1 MAMVAQVVISN
12 DRQEREARLL
22 HEQISEALTS
32 ESAFRALANGMP
44 QVSLEPLRNSLRA
57 EKAELKASLEAY
69 EGAKS
74 GDVETMTK
82 RAGQGIGEKLIAA
95 RLARK
100 WTQKEL
106 ARRLFLPEQQI
117 QRYEAERYQSINL
130 GALTRVA
137 RTLGVV
143 LEANVSDR
151 IDERWLP
158 RTEMSP
164 KELQKVVAHARKH
177 GWIGSRSK
185 SDEVSANQLRRAV
198 AEHVADYGTP
208 SLLRTGI
215 NVHDLANDWL
225 LLSWKAQVAKKAN
238 VLAEQQIGS
247 FKLTE
252 LGWLKQLVQSS
263 ADPNGPTIARQIL
276 FENGIAL
283 VVEPAPPGTNVDGA
297 AFLQGEMPVVG
308 MTLRYD
314 REDNFWF
321 TLLHELGHIILHHRT
336 GLSAGFFDDVEHRD
350 KDEFEDQADEFAQ
363 EALAPTE
370 VWARSP
376 ARISKSPE
384 PIEALA
390 RKLSISPSILFG
402 RARQERKNYKIFAKN
417 VGQGRVRRLFEEFN

>member
-1 MAMVAQVVISN
+1 MVARVIISN
-12 DRQEREARLL
+12 DRQEHEIRILL
-22 HEQISEALTS
+22 AQISDALTS
-32 ESAFRALANGMP
+32 DSAFRALAEGLP
-44 QVSLEPLRNSLRA
+44 HASVEPLRNSLKA
-57 EKAELKASLEAY
+57 EKLELRASLEAY
-69 EGAKS
+69 ADAKK
-74 GDVETMTK
+74 GDVEAMTK
-82 RAGQGIGEKLIAA
+82 RAGRDIGEKLIAA

-106 ARRLFLPEQQI
+106 ARRLFLPEQQV

-130 GALTRVA
+130 GGLARVA
-137 RTLGVV
+137 RTLGVALDAKV
-143 LEANVSDR
+143 ADR
-151 IDERWLP
+151 IDEKWLP
-158 RTEMSP
+158 KTEMSP

-185 SDEVSANQLRRAV
+185 SDEASANQLRRAV
-198 AEHVADYGTP
+198 AEHVADHGTP

-215 NVHDLANDWL
+215 NVHDLSSDWL
-225 LLSWKAQVAKKAN
+225 LLSWKAQVAKKASA
-238 VLAEQQIGS
+238 LIEKKMGT

-263 ADPNGPTIARQIL
+263 AQPEGPKLARQIL
-276 FENGIAL
+276 LEQGIAL
-283 VVEPAPPGTNVDGA
+283 IVEPAPSGTNVDGA
-297 AFLQGEMPVVG
+297 AFLQGDLPVVG
-308 MTLRYD
+308 MTLRHD

-321 TLLHELGHIILHHRT
+321 TLLHELGHIILHYRT
-336 GLSAGFFDDVEHRD
+336 GLAAGFFDNTEDQQI
-350 KDEFEDQADEFAQ
+350 DELEDQANEFAY

-370 VWARSP
+370 IWARSP

-402 RARQERKNYKIFAKN
+402 RARQERKNYKIFTKH